1 MDLKNTWPLRI
12 SEEVLERAFKILL
25 QTTLRLFSFPK
36 AGRSQ
41 EEEEAVVEEEV
52 ERENENPRTSKVR
65 KRGGK
70 T

>member
-25 QTTLRLFSFPK
+25 QTILRLFSFPK

-65 KRGGK
+65 NRGGK